1 MTDDRVAVLD
11 GIAAQVRVCTLCGLY
26 KERHNAVP
34 GAGDYNA
41 EILFIGE
48 GPGFYEDQKGLPFVG
63 RSGDYLE
70 KMLALIGYTR
80 DQVFITNVVKCRP
93 PENRDPLPDEIT
105 ACKPYLDNQ
114 EVTMNPLLI
123 ATLGRFSM
131 NRYFPG
137 GKITQLHGKPRIDE
151 AAQRAYMPLFHPA
164 AVLRNPGL
172 APQMEAAFKSIPA
185 LLEKIRQMRRSGSA
199 PTSGGSEPPPTPQA
213 PPSDPGKYEKP
224 KQLTLF

>member
-11 GIAAQVRVCTLCGLY
+11 GIAAQVRICTLCDLY
-26 KERHNAVP
+26 KGRNNAVP
-34 GAGDYNA
+34 GAGDYQA

-105 ACKPYLDNQ
+105 ACKPYLDSQ
-114 EVTMNPLLI
+114 ETTMNPLLI

-151 AAQRAYMPLFHPA
+151 VAQRAYMPLFHPA
-164 AVLRNPGL
+164 AVLRNPTL
-172 APQMEAAFKSIPA
+172 EPQMQAAFKSIPA
-185 LLEKIRQMRRSGSA
+185 LLEKIRQMRSGASPA
-199 PTSGGSEPPPTPQA
+199 TSSSGGSTPPPSTP
-213 PPSDPGKYEKP
+213 PPSKDEKP
-224 KQLTLF
+224 KQLSLF